1 MEQENLVLCG
11 ANSYEQK
18 YYLNQQFSGLP
29 EQVRQEL
36 QIMCVLYTCLLYT
49 SAPQGWA
56 GKTLRELDLRK
67 KGLNVIARKNGDEVE
82 MQLDPDRTLSAE
94 DKFIL
99 VGDNNALERLYA

>member
-1 MEQENLVLCG
+1 MGERVAKSFLSGNFIDIIEL
-11 ANSYEQK
+11 SSK
-18 YYLNQQFSGLP
+18 FSMVEIL
-29 EQVRQEL
+29 
-36 QIMCVLYTCLLYT
+36 
-49 SAPQGWA
+49 APQGWA